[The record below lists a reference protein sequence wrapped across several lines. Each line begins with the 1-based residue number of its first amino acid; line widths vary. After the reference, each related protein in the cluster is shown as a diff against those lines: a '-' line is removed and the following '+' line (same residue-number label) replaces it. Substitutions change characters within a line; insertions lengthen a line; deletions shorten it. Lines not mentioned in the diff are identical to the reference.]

1 MNAIP
6 TFVITQKE
14 RTDRL
19 EHIRQQFADKPEF
32 NISLINLIEDSAGAI
47 GLWHTI
53 KYIIQNKTGSSDNF
67 IVICHDDHQFTDT
80 YSRQMLLNCI
90 IEADNTNADVLLG
103 GVSWYRT
110 ALGISDNLFLID
122 RFLGLNFVIIYSRF
136 FERFIKAKFGATDV
150 VSYKISELATRK
162 IVMHPFIAMQKEPGC
177 PELVVENSTTDYPLE
192 SFENAAAQMDLLIK
206 VKGFYQSLPSADI
219 DMTAD
224 DYHQIVI
231 PVYIINLPERTERL
245 EHIKKQFEG
254 KKEFD
259 PIIVEA
265 SKHKIGAV
273 GLWNSII
280 KVINLAIENDDDVII
295 ICEDDHQF
303 TENYT
308 KEFLLKNILEAHN
321 QGAAVLSCGACD
333 FGQVVPLSTNRYWV
347 NPLTG
352 TQFIVVYKKLFQ
364 EILKYEF
371 NDMDTADGVISQ
383 LSTDIMLLCPFVS
396 VQKDFGYS
404 DITREHN
411 EQKGLV
417 SLMFDVTEKRLQQVK
432 AAYINYNYD

>member
-6 TFVITQKE
+6 TFVITSKE
-14 RTDRL
+14 RTERL
-19 EHIRQQFADKPEF
+19 EDIWQQFADKPEF
-32 NISLINLIEDSAGAI
+32 NVSVINLIDDSKGAI
-47 GLWHTI
+47 GVWHTI
-53 KYIIQNKTGSSDNF
+53 KHIIQNKIDSNDNF
-67 IVICHDDHQFTDT
+67 IVICQDDHQFTDT
-80 YSRQMLLNCI
+80 YSKEMLLNCI
-90 IEADNTNADVLLG
+90 VEADNSNADVLLG

-110 ALGISDNLFLID
+110 ALGILDNLFLID

-136 FERFIKAKFGATDV
+136 FERFIKAKFDTKDV

-162 IVMHPFIAMQKEPGC
+162 IVIHPFIAVPKEPGY
-177 PELVVENSTTDYPLE
+177 PELIPENNTTDYPLE
-192 SFENAAAQMDLLIK
+192 NFENAAAQINLLNK
-206 VKGFYQSLPSADI
+206 VKRFYQSLPNADI
-219 DMTAD
+219 DLTAD

-254 KKEFD
+254 KEEFD

-273 GLWNSII
+273 GLWNSIV

-303 TENYT
+303 TEDYT

-352 TQFIVVYKKLFQ
+352 TQFIVVYKNLFQ

-371 NDMDTADGVISQ
+371 NDMDTADGVISG
-383 LSTDIMLLCPFVS
+383 LSTSIMLLCPFVS

-417 SLMFDVTEKRLQQVK
+417 SVMFDVTEKRLQEVK
-432 AAYINYNYD
+432 AAYINYKYD

>member
-6 TFVITQKE
+6 TFVITSKE
-14 RTDRL
+14 RTERL
-19 EHIRQQFADKPEF
+19 EHIWQQFADKTEF
-32 NISLINLIEDSAGAI
+32 NVSVINLIDDSKGAI
-47 GLWHTI
+47 GVWHTI
-53 KYIIQNKTGSSDNF
+53 KHIIQNKIDSNDNF
-67 IVICHDDHQFTDT
+67 IVICQDDHQFTDT
-80 YSRQMLLNCI
+80 YSKEMLLNCI
-90 IEADNTNADVLLG
+90 VEADNSNADVLLG

-136 FERFIKAKFGATDV
+136 FERFIKAKFDTKDV

-162 IVMHPFIAMQKEPGC
+162 IVMHPFIGMSKEPGY
-177 PELVVENSTTDYPLE
+177 PELIPENNTTDYPLE
-192 SFENAAAQMDLLIK
+192 SFESAAAQMDLLNK
-206 VKGFYQSLPSADI
+206 VRRFYQSLPNADI
-219 DMTAD
+219 DLTAD

-245 EHIKKQFEG
+245 DHIKKEFEG
-254 KKEFD
+254 KKEFA

-273 GLWNSII
+273 GLWNSIV

-333 FGQVVPLSTNRYWV
+333 FGQVVPLSANRYWV

-352 TQFIVVYKKLFQ
+352 TQFIVVYKNLFQ

-371 NDMDTADGVISQ
+371 NDMDTADGVISG
-383 LSTDIMLLCPFVS
+383 LSTSIMLLCPFVS

-417 SLMFDVTEKRLQQVK
+417 SVMFDVTEKRLQEVR
-432 AAYINYNYD
+432 AAYINYKYD